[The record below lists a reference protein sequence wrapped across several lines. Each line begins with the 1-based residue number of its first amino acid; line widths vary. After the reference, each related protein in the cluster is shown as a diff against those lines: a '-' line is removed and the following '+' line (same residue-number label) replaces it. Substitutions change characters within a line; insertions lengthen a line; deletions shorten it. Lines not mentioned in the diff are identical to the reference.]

1 VVRIY
6 LCGRVAIEMPGGV
19 IEDRAFPGRQGRLAF
34 VYLASRRAR
43 PVARQDLAE
52 ALWGDTLPEAWDTA
66 LNTIASRLRA
76 LLRPLAAGPNSV
88 VTSQFGHFQL
98 EMPSDT
104 WVDIEASRLAIDD
117 AEGAWRRGEAS
128 CAWGAANVAVATARR
143 PFLPEE
149 HAPWI
154 ELERQRLLS
163 TLFRGLCCLSDVA
176 LRNQE
181 HPLAQEFASEAI
193 ALSPLNETAYRR
205 LMQAHVL
212 AGNRGEALRV
222 YARCREV
229 LADEL
234 GTDPA
239 PETHDLYLKILQ
251 RGVLT

>member
-1 VVRIY
+1 VRVY
-6 LCGRVAIEMPGGV
+6 LCGRVTIEMPAGI

-43 PVARQDLAE
+43 PVTRVDLAE
-52 ALWGDTLPEAWDTA
+52 ALWGDTVPEAWDTA

-76 LLRPLAAGPNSV
+76 LLRPLADGSTSV
-88 VTSQFGHFQL
+88 VSSQFGHFQL
-98 EMPSDT
+98 ELPADT
-104 WVDIEASRLAIDD
+104 WVDLEASRLAIDD
-117 AEGAWRRGEAS
+117 AEGAWRRGDAS
-128 CAWGAANVAVATARR
+128 TAWGSANVAVATARR

-154 ELERQRLLS
+154 EKERQRLQS

-176 LRNQE
+176 LGNQE

-193 ALSPLNETAYRR
+193 ALSPGNETAYRR
-205 LMQAHVL
+205 LMRAHVL

-229 LADEL
+229 LGDEL
-234 GTDPA
+234 GTEPA
-239 PETHDLYLKILQ
+239 PETQSLYLAILQ
-251 RGVLT
+251 RGVIG